1 MNSLFLTATEG
12 ASSLNTWLSALTKLN
27 LSTILAAV
35 VIFLVGYMLIKW
47 AAKLLDKLLERNEKL
62 GKKIYITGKGRCNV
76 TNDCTAQEVLQNTPR
91 NGRFLF
97 SAMTAFPP
105 EKTKEFLLILTCADK
120 LGLPTDSIITL
131 LGTFGLA
138 FSLAMQNSLSN
149 LAGGLFILGSKP
161 FETGDYVS
169 VPGAEGTVS
178 KVGFIHT
185 TLTTVDNK
193 QIHVPNSTITGS
205 IVTNYSQCETRR
217 VDLTIPVSYDC
228 SLEQAKKVIEGVIA
242 KDSRVLD
249 KPDVPFVRVWELG
262 ASSVDIMVRVWCK
275 ASDYWE
281 LRSWLLENI
290 KTTLDKEGIVIP
302 YSQLDVHL
310 IDKK

>member
-1 MNSLFLTATEG
+1 MNTLFLTAAEG
-12 ASSLNTWLSALTKLN
+12 TATLADWFSALAKLN
-27 LSTILAAV
+27 LQSILAAV
-35 VIFLVGYMLIKW
+35 VIFLVGFAVIKW
-47 AAKLLDKLLERNEKL
+47 ACKLLNTLLARNEKL
-62 GKKIYITGKGRCNV
+62 DPSIRGIGVNAIRI
-76 TNDCTAQEVLQNTPR
+76 L
-91 NGRFLF
+91 LL
-97 SAMTAFPP
+97 
-105 EKTKEFLLILTCADK
+105 FLLILTCAQK

-161 FETGDYVS
+161 FETGDYID

-185 TLTTVDNK
+185 ILTTVDNK

-217 VDLTIPVSYDC
+217 VDLTIPVSYAC

-242 KDSRVLD
+242 KDDRVLQQ
-249 KPDVPFVRVWELG
+249 PAAPFVRVWNLG
-262 ASSVDIMVRVWCK
+262 DSAVEIIVRVWCK
-275 ASDYWE
+275 AGDYWE
-281 LRSWLLENI
+281 LRSALLENI
-290 KTTLDKEGIVIP
+290 KNTLDQEGIVIP

-310 IDKK
+310 IEKK

>member
-1 MNSLFLTATEG
+1 MKSLFLTAAEETAGVSEW
-12 ASSLNTWLSALTKLN
+12 LNALTRLNLQTILSA
-27 LSTILAAV
+27 A
-35 VIFLVGYMLIKW
+35 VIFLVGYALIKW
-47 AAKLLDKLLERNEKL
+47 VCKLADKLLARNENL
-62 GKKIYITGKGRCNV
+62 DPSIRGIAVNSGRI
-76 TNDCTAQEVLQNTPR
+76 L
-91 NGRFLF
+91 LL
-97 SAMTAFPP
+97 
-105 EKTKEFLLILTCADK
+105 FLLLLTCADK
-120 LGLPTDSIITL
+120 LGLPTTSIITL

-161 FETGDYVS
+161 FETGHYIS

-178 KVGFIHT
+178 QIGLIHT
-185 TLTTVDNK
+185 VLTTVDNK
-193 QIHVPNSTITGS
+193 QIHVPNSAVTGS

-228 SLEQAKKVIEGVIA
+228 SLEQAKQVIEGVIA
-242 KDSRVLD
+242 RDARVLQQ
-249 KPDVPFVRVWELG
+249 PAEPFVRVWELG
-262 ASSVDIMVRVWCK
+262 ASSVDIMVRVWCN
-275 ASDYWE
+275 AADYWE

-290 KTTLDKEGIVIP
+290 KITLDKEGITIP